1 MNKLVI
7 FDLDGTLLDTL
18 EDIGISV
25 NFVLKELGYNQIALE
40 NFRYLVGEGTKV
52 LMQKAMPD
60 ADEEKIQ
67 KALSLF
73 EEHYNKQYSQNT
85 KMYPDINK
93 VLTFLARREFH
104 MAVLS
109 NKPHKFVKKCVLK
122 YLDAWKFDA
131 VYGVRENIPR
141 KPDPAG
147 AIEILKELDIKPQ
160 ECLYVGDTSTDMITA
175 NKAGVTPIGVLWGFR
190 DKEELL
196 ESGAKYIVKT
206 PAELLTLI
214 ATIESIN

>member
-73 EEHYNKQYSQNT
+73 EEHYNKQYAQNT
-85 KMYPDINK
+85 KMYSDINK
-93 VLTFLARREFH
+93 VLTFLTKREFH
-104 MAVLS
+104 LAILS

-196 ESGAKYIVKT
+196 QSGAKYIVKT

-214 ATIESIN
+214 ATIESID